1 MKTVL
6 TGSLML
12 LLAGCTTVHPPV
24 DRGTQTAIQREL
36 QAAGTAPTETASTP
50 APTRR
55 VIDALLP
62 PTTIGVPPLLQRE
75 MQPRFDLLLTDAP
88 VEQVFATL
96 VTDTPYS
103 VMVSQRTPQTPSV
116 ERMTLHLKN
125 VTVEEALEA
134 IRESYGFEYRIDG
147 MRIFVQRAALSSR
160 LFRVN
165 YVLGQ
170 RRGVSDLQVI
180 GGASSAGGGSGSNS
194 GYASTQASALSS
206 SFKADIWGE
215 IEDSLRTL
223 LGCTVG
229 KATIAGA
236 GAASGSGTTTGS
248 NTSGS
253 NASGSGGRGGGSRAD
268 VSFAAD
274 AVISERQRGGEGC
287 PGGRALSVNPT
298 SGTILVRAMP
308 DELRM
313 AAAVLKSLQMSI
325 ERQVVIEAK
334 VVDVTL
340 NAGAQQGINWTAF
353 HNGQHR
359 FSVGASTG
367 EILNANRGT
376 PATGG
381 GTTGATQSGD
391 LIANSTLGSLL
402 GAGVTGSA
410 NGAFAAGLGVAM
422 QFTNFSALLNFL
434 ETQGRV
440 HVLSSP
446 RIATLNNQ
454 KAVLKVGAEEP
465 FVTNI
470 VGGST
475 NVNVNINAAV
485 STPPTLTYQPFF
497 SGISLDVTPQISE
510 SGEIVLHVHSIVN
523 TIVEKPKISTPSANA
538 VYVPFA
544 VNSISETDSVV
555 RARNGQMVV
564 IGGLMTERTQDQ
576 RTRVPG
582 AGDVP
587 VAGAL
592 FSKGDQQSV
601 KRELVILL
609 KATVVED
616 DAAWR
621 DAIASSARRL
631 AEQADPLL
639 GTASQRVQP

>member
-1 MKTVL
+1 
-6 TGSLML
+6 
-12 LLAGCTTVHPPV
+12 
-24 DRGTQTAIQREL
+24 
-36 QAAGTAPTETASTP
+36 
-50 APTRR
+50 
-55 VIDALLP
+55 
-62 PTTIGVPPLLQRE
+62 
-75 MQPRFDLLLTDAP
+75 
-88 VEQVFATL
+88 
-96 VTDTPYS
+96 
-103 VMVSQRTPQTPSV
+103 
-116 ERMTLHLKN
+116 
-125 VTVEEALEA
+125 
-134 IRESYGFEYRIDG
+134 
-147 MRIFVQRAALSSR
+147 
-160 LFRVN
+160 
-165 YVLGQ
+165 
-170 RRGVSDLQVI
+170 
-180 GGASSAGGGSGSNS
+180 
-194 GYASTQASALSS
+194 LSS
-206 SFKADIWGE
+206 SFKADVWGE

-223 LGCTVG
+223 LGCAVG

-236 GAASGSGTTTGS
+236 GVGAGGNVSGSG
-248 NTSGS
+248 
-253 NASGSGGRGGGSRAD
+253 ARGGGSRAD
-268 VSFAAD
+268 VSFSAD
-274 AVISERQRGGEGC
+274 AVITERQRGGDGC

-298 SGTILVRAMP
+298 SATILVRAMP

-313 AAAVLKSLQMSI
+313 VAAVLKSLQMSI

-359 FSVGASTG
+359 FSVGASPG

-376 PATGG
+376 PVPGG
-381 GTTGATQSGD
+381 GTAGATQSGD
-391 LIANSTLGSLL
+391 LAANSTLGSLL
-402 GAGVTGSA
+402 GAGVTGST
-410 NGAFAAGLGVAM
+410 NGAFVAGLGVAM

-470 VGGST
+470 VAGST

-510 SGEIVLHVHSIVN
+510 GGEIVLHVHAMVN

-582 AGDVP
+582 ASDVP

-592 FSKGDQQSV
+592 FSKGDQQSS

-616 DAAWR
+616 DTAWR
-621 DAIASSARRL
+621 DAITSSARRL
-631 AEQADPLL
+631 AEQTDPLL
-639 GTASQRVQP
+639 GTAGQRVQP